1 MLTNLPEDLRREL
14 EKPENADIFLELNDS
29 EYITRQ
35 HHSRATYALG
45 CRGPL
50 CQKAERD
57 RGRTRQERRAE
68 EAGRP
73 YIPVPQ
79 HRKHVDREDLLNAV
93 RRWHVQNRTVSPK
106 ARKYSPKKVK
116 VAA

>member
-1 MLTNLPEDLRREL
+1 MTNIPEDLRTEL

-29 EYITRQ
+29 KFVHRL
-35 HHSRATYALG
+35 HHSRATYASG

-57 RGRTRQERRAE
+57 RGRRRQEARAI
-68 EAGRP
+68 EAGRV

-79 HRKHVDREDLLNAV
+79 HRKLDREELLNTV
-93 RRWHVQNRTVSPK
+93 YSWHLNSRQKVS
-106 ARKYSPKKVK
+106 A
-116 VAA
+116 

>member
-1 MLTNLPEDLRREL
+1 MTDLPENLRLEL
-14 EKPENADIFLELNDS
+14 EKPENADIFLELSDS

-57 RGRTRQERRAE
+57 RGRTRQQKRAE
-68 EAGRP
+68 NAGRT

-79 HRKHVDREDLLNAV
+79 HRKMEREELLNAV
-93 RRWHVQNRTVSPK
+93 YDWHLQIRKVS
-106 ARKYSPKKVK
+106 A
-116 VAA
+116 

>member
-1 MLTNLPEDLRREL
+1 MLTDMPSDLRTEL
-14 EKPENADIFLELNDS
+14 EKPENADIFLELTDS

-57 RGRTRQERRAE
+57 RGRRRQEAKATN
-68 EAGRP
+68 AGRT

-79 HRKHVDREDLLNAV
+79 HRKLDREDLLNAV
-93 RRWHVQNRTVSPK
+93 FEWHLSARRTVEQS
-106 ARKYSPKKVK
+106 A
-116 VAA
+116 